1 MQATYSNENVTT
13 LQDYSTRAVAAS
25 AANAP
30 TGPFVGFGHMLKKQ
44 MRDWYGTRKWLW
56 VGGASA
62 LLGAAFPFLMYLAS
76 QVAAS
81 EGEAIPVKML
91 IDMPMILLGT
101 ILVIVPVLLTMGE
114 VVEEKK
120 SGTAAWIMSKPASR
134 YGFILSKWVAISA
147 NVVLLGLTLPG
158 VTAFA
163 LSSVLFNV
171 SFSITNIA
179 GALGILALY
188 YTTVVAA
195 TLFFS
200 VVLKSQG
207 AVAAVVLGAM
217 LLLPMINFMPLIVE
231 LMPTTMF
238 NIASALVHSGQVF
251 SYLPMVSGAGI
262 TVASLAAAMVAFNRQ
277 EL

>member
-1 MQATYSNENVTT
+1 MQATYSNENVSTH
-13 LQDYSTRAVAAS
+13 QDYSTSAVAAS

-30 TGPFVGFGHMLKKQ
+30 TGRFVGFGHMLKKQ

-101 ILVIVPVLLTMGE
+101 ILVIVPVLLAMGE

-134 YGFILSKWVAISA
+134 YGFILSKWVAITV
-147 NVVLLGLTLPG
+147 NVVLLSLLLPG
-158 VTAFA
+158 ATAFA

-171 SFSITNIA
+171 SFSITSIA

-217 LLLPMINFMPLIVE
+217 LLLPMINFMPLVVE

-238 NIASALVHSGQVF
+238 HIASALVHTGQVF
-251 SYLPMVSGAGI
+251 SYLPIVSGAAI
-262 TVASLAAAMVAFNRQ
+262 TAASLAAAMVVFNRQ